1 MKKILLFAGMIPAL
15 CAGLLCACATTKTD
29 IKQLEGKWTITAVN
43 GEKIQTEEPPFLE
56 FNLKEMRV
64 HGNTGCNIFNAT
76 FKQEDEKDA
85 SSLVFNP
92 GMSTMMA
99 CPDMATEQAVLKAIG
114 AVKAVKAGQTE
125 QEMQLVDAAGEAV
138 LTLSKQ

>member
-1 MKKILLFAGMIPAL
+1 MKKILLFVGMIPAL

-92 GMSTMMA
+92 GGYGDGTGRPESHRGS
-99 CPDMATEQAVLKAIG
+99 QS
-114 AVKAVKAGQTE
+114 GQSRS
-125 QEMQLVDAAGEAV
+125 D
-138 LTLSKQ
+138 

>member
-1 MKKILLFAGMIPAL
+1 MKKILLFVGMIPAL

-85 SSLVFNP
+85 SSLVFNHDGVP
-92 GMSTMMA
+92 GHGDGTGRPESH
-99 CPDMATEQAVLKAIG
+99 QG
-114 AVKAVKAGQTE
+114 SQSGQSRS
-125 QEMQLVDAAGEAV
+125 D
-138 LTLSKQ
+138 